1 MTQETEASDNVWKGT
16 LYYPRAGDGAVSL
29 AAGAQVGFSFGTGG
43 YSEVRVGAPLP
54 TPLSPHADFVP
65 AGALLQ
71 VVLFTL
77 TPDFIAKWGLA
88 SVL

>member
-1 MTQETEASDNVWKGT
+1 MST
-16 LYYPRAGDGAVSL
+16 L
-29 AAGAQVGFSFGTGG
+29 
-43 YSEVRVGAPLP
+43 
-54 TPLSPHADFVP
+54 LSPHADFVP
-65 AGALLQ
+65 AGALPQ